1 MPIASVD
8 SQRRIYLP
16 KGLGLDARKV
26 IVIPQGDSFVIIPVP
41 TEINPIDTNLP
52 IKGLKQRAEQKARA
66 DAIGKGEDENH
77 AP

>member
-26 IVIPQGDSFVIIPVP
+26 IIIRQGDSFVIIPVP
-41 TEINPIDTNLP
+41 TEINTIDTKLP
-52 IKGLKQRAEQKARA
+52 IKELKQRAEQKARA
-66 DAIGKGEDENH
+66 DAIGKGEDERH